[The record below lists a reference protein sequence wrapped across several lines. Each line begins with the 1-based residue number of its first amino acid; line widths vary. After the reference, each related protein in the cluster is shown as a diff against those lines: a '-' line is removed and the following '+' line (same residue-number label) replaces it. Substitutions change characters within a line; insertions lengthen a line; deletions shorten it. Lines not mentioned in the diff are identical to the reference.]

1 MAVEILDVN
10 EPPVFDADSYGFE
23 LEENR
28 DGGEEPVALGAVTA
42 TDPDAGDTLT
52 FAIAAGDTTL
62 FAIDVTSG
70 AVTYIGPGEDY
81 ESGPNSYELTVTATD
96 RGGLSATASVA
107 VEILDVNEPP
117 VFDADSY
124 GFELEEN
131 RDGGEEP
138 VALGAV
144 TATDPDAGDTL
155 TFAIAAGDTTLF
167 AIDVTSGAVTYI
179 GPGEDY
185 ESGPNSYELTVTAT
199 DRGGLSATA
208 SVAVEILDVNEPP
221 VFEQDSYAFE
231 LAENRIGPVELG
243 AVSATDPDVGDTVAY
258 GITAGGEGLF
268 AIDAAS
274 GSLSYIGPGEDYESE
289 PNVYELTV
297 SATDGEGL
305 SAEAGVT
312 VTVTDE
318 EDAIARARLRR
329 VNEAILPELSRA
341 IVSGVV
347 ESVADRIEDARS
359 GMTGGG
365 RMAIAGRSVR
375 SAAADDEVPEALRPW
390 DERDPWRET
399 PDTETMD
406 WTEALRDTSFALPL
420 GGGDGDAPGG
430 GEGGRP
436 GGPGAVTVWGE
447 GDWRALSGGSGESPV
462 EWDGDLVSA
471 RLGVDARLSDG
482 LLAGVALSW
491 TRSAFDYTDRGE
503 AGYLPI
509 GGKHGSRMTSVYPY
523 VGWWRG
529 QDVGLWGTVG
539 YGAGEVEIDDDE
551 AGVQSSDGA
560 LTAAALGGHMRLFS
574 DDDLIEGGT
583 TALTLKGEA
592 WAARFDLEDNGGLM
606 RGMEVDVHR
615 LRVGLVGVWERRL
628 AGGGSLTPSL
638 ELGLRHDGGDG
649 ETGLGVELGGGLAWT
664 DAALGLT
671 VVGRSRVLLMHRG
684 DVGEWGAGGSV
695 RIDPGADG
703 LGLSLALRPSWGGA
717 AEGGVDRLWQDGP
730 DSPFARAAANDNEA
744 PSPASRLDAEIGY
757 GLPAFGGHGVL
768 TPHGG
773 LSLSDGGGRTWRAG
787 GRLAVG
793 PSLTLD
799 LVGERRESADDP
811 PDHGLML
818 RATARW

>member
-1 MAVEILDVN
+1 M
-10 EPPVFDADSYGFE
+10 
-23 LEENR
+23 
-28 DGGEEPVALGAVTA
+28 
-42 TDPDAGDTLT
+42 
-52 FAIAAGDTTL
+52 
-62 FAIDVTSG
+62 
-70 AVTYIGPGEDY
+70 
-81 ESGPNSYELTVTATD
+81 TVT
-96 RGGLSATASVA
+96 V
-107 VEILDVNEPP
+107 VNVNEPP

-551 AGVQSSDGA
+551 VGVQSSDGA
-560 LTAAALGGHMRLFS
+560 LTAAALGGHVRLFS

-606 RGMEVDVHR
+606 RGMEMDVHR
-615 LRVGLVGVWERRL
+615 LRLGLEGVWERRL

-638 ELGLRHDGGDG
+638 ELGVRHDGGDG
-649 ETGLGVELGGGLAWT
+649 ETGLGVELGGGLAWN
-664 DAALGLT
+664 DPALGLT
-671 VVGRSRVLLMHRG
+671 VEGRGRALLMHRG
-684 DVGEWGAGGSV
+684 GIGEWGAGGLV
-695 RIDPGADG
+695 TFGPGADG
-703 LGLSLALRPSWGGA
+703 LGLSFGLRPSWGTA
-717 AEGGVDRLWQDGP
+717 AEGGVDRLWRDGP

-744 PSPASRLDAEIGY
+744 SLSPAAGLDAEIGY
-757 GLPAFGGHGVL
+757 GLLAFGGHGVL